1 MTLSNSSLG
10 TGPMSF
16 ISKLNHIL
24 STMDHSCHIA
34 AILKLPFV
42 SRSVKICQRI
52 LAGHLLCLK
61 KSTNITHATMF
72 TYLTN
77 HTACI
82 ECISSP
88 YLRRRQNSAVDPDIS
103 MALRSRPFGFGVAE
117 DGSSESLRAGKLG
130 NSATF
135 FGWSTLIHDDS
146 CFQDTERGLV
156 DGEKGAFSLRD
167 FHDFEHSHSKSATAS
182 TSLSCSIPKVSS
194 QIGSYSGYSGSS
206 HQALGDFNQKS
217 IRRNQRPKKGPLL

>member
-1 MTLSNSSLG
+1 MIVRCSELPWKVQRCAMTLSSSSLG

-117 DGSSESLRAGKLG
+117 DGSSESLRDAGKLG

-135 FGWSTLIHDDS
+135 FGGWSTLIHVS
-146 CFQDTERGLV
+146 KIQSV
-156 DGEKGAFSLRD
+156 DWWMVRRV
-167 FHDFEHSHSKSATAS
+167 HSACEIPMISSTVIAS
-182 TSLSCSIPKVSS
+182 QQLLQQVYHVPS
-194 QIGSYSGYSGSS
+194 QKY
-206 HQALGDFNQKS
+206 HLK
-217 IRRNQRPKKGPLL
+217 

>member
-1 MTLSNSSLG
+1 MIVRCSELPWKVQRCAMTLSSSSLG

-117 DGSSESLRAGKLG
+117 DGSSESLRDAGKLG

-135 FGWSTLIHDDS
+135 FGGWSTLIHVS
-146 CFQDTERGLV
+146 KIQSV
-156 DGEKGAFSLRD
+156 DWWMVRRV
-167 FHDFEHSHSKSATAS
+167 HSACEVSMISSTVIAS
-182 TSLSCSIPKVSS
+182 QQLLQQVCHVPS
-194 QIGSYSGYSGSS
+194 QKY
-206 HQALGDFNQKS
+206 HLK
-217 IRRNQRPKKGPLL
+217 

>member
-1 MTLSNSSLG
+1 MTLSSSSLG

-117 DGSSESLRAGKLG
+117 DGSSESLRDAGKLG

-135 FGWSTLIHDDS
+135 FGGWSTLIHVS
-146 CFQDTERGLV
+146 KIQSV
-156 DGEKGAFSLRD
+156 DWWMVRRV
-167 FHDFEHSHSKSATAS
+167 HSACEITMISSTVIAS
-182 TSLSCSIPKVSS
+182 QQLLQQVYHVPS
-194 QIGSYSGYSGSS
+194 QKY
-206 HQALGDFNQKS
+206 HLK
-217 IRRNQRPKKGPLL
+217 

>member
-1 MTLSNSSLG
+1 MIVRCSELPWKVQRCAMTLSSSSLG

-52 LAGHLLCLK
+52 LAGHLLCFK

-88 YLRRRQNSAVDPDIS
+88 YLRRQNSAVDPDIS

-135 FGWSTLIHDDS
+135 FGGWSTLIHVS
-146 CFQDTERGLV
+146 KIQSV
-156 DGEKGAFSLRD
+156 DWWMVRRV
-167 FHDFEHSHSKSATAS
+167 HSACEISMISSTVIAS
-182 TSLSCSIPKVSS
+182 QQLLQQVYHVPS
-194 QIGSYSGYSGSS
+194 QKY
-206 HQALGDFNQKS
+206 HLK
-217 IRRNQRPKKGPLL
+217 